1 MGAVPV
7 SGCKRD
13 LYASGIETGL
23 RLCDRLGGRLG
34 LIAVPM
40 ESPMAAHSVLGL
52 LGMEST
58 QRRVTDMRRAIERA
72 VRWGQARHPRRVTVV
87 RTRSDTVLLLDS
99 DSVRMVADHAAD
111 EYMDM
116 EAKA

>member
-1 MGAVPV
+1 M

-13 LYASGIETGL
+13 LYAAGIETGM
-23 RLCDRLGGRLG
+23 RLCDRLSCRMDV
-34 LIAVPM
+34 IAVPL
-40 ESPMAAHSVLGL
+40 ESPMSTHAILDAIGIVPTQAHV
-52 LGMEST
+52 
-58 QRRVTDMRRAIERA
+58 RDMRHA
-72 VRWGQARHPRRVTVV
+72 VEGAVQWGQARHPHRVTVA
-87 RTRSDTVLLLDS
+87 RTRSGTVLLLDS